1 MINPKYKSQLMNVV
15 IPIMKTVENPDDR
28 KNEMKHIRI
37 QRKHQMQAA
46 IVRIMKARK
55 TMRHNLLVAEVIN
68 QLSARF
74 KPKPTMIKKEIECL
88 IEMEYLER
96 DKNNRGTYNYLA

>member
-1 MINPKYKSQLMNVV
+1 
-15 IPIMKTVENPDDR
+15 
-28 KNEMKHIRI
+28 
-37 QRKHQMQAA
+37 
-46 IVRIMKARK
+46 MKARK
-55 TMRHNLLVAEVIN
+55 TMRHNLLVAEVIS

-74 KPKPTMIKKEIECL
+74 KPKPTMIKKEIEGL